1 MEMKENIRRFLL
13 KRGWLGAPAEVL
25 FLEAGEYNENYRI
38 RSEGCDY
45 VFRLNH
51 GSQLG
56 LSNQIEYEYWVLKS
70 LEDSGVT
77 PRVFN
82 YELDTDLPGNGVL
95 LMEFIPGTPLQYR
108 SDYEE
113 AARIFAAVHAQS
125 LSPKLIVQDRP
136 VFDIAEESLGLI
148 NRFRDHPLQAQ
159 RKRLLEY
166 HEEVLRL
173 GEETKTLFREEK
185 MCIVNTEVNSKNF
198 ILGERGGFLVDW
210 EKAVVSNR
218 YQDLG
223 HFVVPTTTLWK
234 SDFRF
239 DAKTRMSFLRSYR
252 EHGALDCT
260 LDEISFKTQILEKTI
275 LLRAMSWCYMAYYE
289 YTMQERTLTNRE
301 TFDRIEMYMREM
313 ECFLK

>member
-1 MEMKENIRRFLL
+1 MEMDENIRRFLL
-13 KRGWLGAPAEVL
+13 ESGWLTAPAEVL
-25 FLEAGEYNENYRI
+25 FLAAGEYNENYRI
-38 RSEGCDY
+38 RSGGSDY

-70 LEDSGVT
+70 LEGSGVT

-95 LMEFIPGTPLQYR
+95 LMEFIPGTPLKYR
-108 SDYEE
+108 SDYKE
-113 AARIFAAVHAQS
+113 AARIFAAVHAQP
-125 LSPKLIVQDRP
+125 LSPKLIVQDKP

-148 NRFRDHPLQAQ
+148 NRFRDHPLQTQ

-166 HEEVLRL
+166 HKEVLRL

-185 MCIVNTEVNSKNF
+185 LCIVNTEVNSNNF

-210 EKAVVSNR
+210 EKAVVSYR

-239 DAKTRMSFLRSYR
+239 DAEKRRSFLKSYR
-252 EHGALDCT
+252 DFGALDCS
-260 LDEISFKTQILEKTI
+260 LDEISLKTKVLEKTI

-301 TFDRIEMYMREM
+301 TFDRIEMYMRDM
-313 ECFLK
+313 ECFLN